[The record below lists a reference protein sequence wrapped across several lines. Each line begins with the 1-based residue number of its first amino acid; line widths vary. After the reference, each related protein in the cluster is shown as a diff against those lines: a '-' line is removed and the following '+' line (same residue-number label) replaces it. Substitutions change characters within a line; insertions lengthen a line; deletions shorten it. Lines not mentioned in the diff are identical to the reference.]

1 MSEANLAPVKA
12 LLFLLVG
19 VVFVARLSR
28 SFGPT
33 ERRIA
38 VGSVLLHGAAA
49 IAEEAIF
56 RLVYGA
62 GDMFAYQSYGALL
75 ARYISM
81 DVGEHLLDVIGLFF
95 QQADLIPFHIP
106 GAGHATGSMCALAG
120 LMTFLFSNSLYAM
133 GTAIGVGSAV
143 GLVLIY
149 QCVRAEVP
157 PHLRTRACVGLL
169 LLPSVV
175 FWTSAI
181 LKEAVIMLPCA
192 LVFYGMAQLGAS
204 RAKRIQGL
212 ILVAVGGFI
221 VALFKPYILAGFFAG
236 APVYFFTKRTLKR
249 GKTLRFSWGRLVAI
263 LVVAPLFLIL
273 YGRLF
278 SDFDVNDLGERLAQ
292 QQLASL
298 RASGTSSYSIVSPDS
313 TSLVSQ
319 LANAPIAVFTTLY
332 RPIVFEAHNAQ
343 ALVNAIESTALLC
356 LTILAFM
363 RHGFRTL
370 VRFVTLRPML
380 LTFVVYS
387 AVLALGVGL
396 ATTNLG
402 ALSRYRV
409 PMYGQFALLLA
420 VISAR
425 RLEPRTSPPIRT
437 LSEVPG
443 TS

>member
-1 MSEANLAPVKA
+1 VKA
-12 LLFLLVG
+12 LLVLLVG
-19 VVFVARLSR
+19 VFFVARLSR
-28 SFGPT
+28 TFGPT

-38 VGSVLLHGAAA
+38 AGSVLLHGAAA

-81 DVGEHLLDVIGLFF
+81 DVGEHALDVIGLFF
-95 QQADLIPFHIP
+95 QNADLIPFHVP
-106 GAGHATGSMCALAG
+106 GAGSATGSMCALAG
-120 LMTFLFSNSLYAM
+120 LMTYVFSNSLYAM
-133 GTAIGVGSAV
+133 GAAIGVGSAV

-149 QCVRAEVP
+149 RCVRAEVP
-157 PHLRTRACVGLL
+157 IHLQTRACVALL

-192 LVFYGMAQLGAS
+192 LVFFGMHRLGES
-204 RAKRIQGL
+204 RSKRIQGL
-212 ILVAVGGFI
+212 VLIAVGGGI

-236 APVYFFTKRTLKR
+236 APVYFYAKRAIR
-249 GKTLRFSWGRLVAI
+249 QGKTLRFSWARLATI
-263 LVVAPLFLIL
+263 LVIAPLFLIL

-319 LANAPIAVFTTLY
+319 LANAPIAVFTALY

-343 ALVNAIESTALLC
+343 ALVNAAESTALLC
-356 LTILAFM
+356 LTVLAFA
-363 RHGFRTL
+363 RHGVRTL
-370 VRFVTLRPML
+370 VRFVTIRPML

-425 RLEPRTSPPIRT
+425 RLEPLQSQPLRT
-437 LSEVPG
+437 LSEVPRT